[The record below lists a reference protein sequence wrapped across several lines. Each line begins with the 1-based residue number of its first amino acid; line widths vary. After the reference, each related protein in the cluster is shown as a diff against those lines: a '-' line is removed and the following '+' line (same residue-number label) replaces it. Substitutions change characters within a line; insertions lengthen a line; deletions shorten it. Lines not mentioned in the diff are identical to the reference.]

1 MASQPGQQRII
12 YTISIL
18 LNISQIKGNQTM
30 TFDQLIEYAKRNVF
44 L

>member
-12 YTISIL
+12 YTIPIL
-18 LNISQIKGNQTM
+18 LNVSQIKGNQTM